1 MKKKLLIGA
10 LAVLAMLLPAKMK
23 AQLLTTS
30 KGTTLWGNV
39 VYCQSWADD
48 TELKMS
54 QWPMGIYNFTPVAPS
69 ITRKRVTQ
77 KHFALRA
84 FSINCS
90 WIINQLRPLRC
101 RPLAS
106 VHVSTGQCTCFHWP
120 VYVFPLATGPTHYS
134 MASIWQGKNC
144 PILLSFF
151 LPSCCP

>member
-1 MKKKLLIGA
+1 MKKKLLIGS

-48 TELKMS
+48 TELEMS

-90 WIINQLRPLRC
+90 
-101 RPLAS
+101 
-106 VHVSTGQCTCFHWP
+106 
-120 VYVFPLATGPTHYS
+120 
-134 MASIWQGKNC
+134 
-144 PILLSFF
+144 
-151 LPSCCP
+151 

>member
-48 TELKMS
+48 TELEMS

-69 ITRKRVTQ
+69 ITRKARNAKAFCVTRFFD
-77 KHFALRA
+77 KL
-84 FSINCS
+84 
-90 WIINQLRPLRC
+90 QLD
-101 RPLAS
+101 
-106 VHVSTGQCTCFHWP
+106 
-120 VYVFPLATGPTHYS
+120 
-134 MASIWQGKNC
+134 N
-144 PILLSFF
+144 
-151 LPSCCP
+151 